1 MMPGRAQGADSIA
14 DEGIIAGDLPGVL
27 NAIKRSA
34 RARNFLLLHL
44 LTGGTARSTPRLP
57 PSLRLTTSARREA
70 RSIQIS
76 RHTRERFTASVGA
89 LSVKAPARGRC
100 RANCGHSSGAFAG
113 PSGNWT
119 NRYLRGKSQ
128 RTSRS
133 DLGELGGHPVLIAT
147 FHPNQTAHESL
158 DRPPDHRGDH
168 TRTTK
173 LFLDLLV
180 NGP

>member
-1 MMPGRAQGADSIA
+1 MRSSVQHKRAN
-14 DEGIIAGDLPGVL
+14 VL
-27 NAIKRSA
+27 A
-34 RARNFLLLHL
+34 LHL
-44 LTGGTARSTPRLP
+44 LTDGTATSTPRLP
-57 PSLRLTTSARREA
+57 PSLNLTTSARRGA
-70 RSIQIS
+70 PSIQIL
-76 RHTRERFTASVGA
+76 RQTKQRFTTAVGA
-89 LSVKAPARGRC
+89 LSVKAPPRHRY

-133 DLGELGGHPVLIAT
+133 NLGGLGGHPVLIAT